1 MRPNQYITRAILLGT
16 AITASSCMMGPDF
29 KPVDMPMPTAFRG
42 ASAATESIADLPWW
56 KVFKNKDLQDL
67 LTDTYQNNRDLKATM
82 APASTSPSRKP
93 RSSRGRIIPAPSAR
107 APTTPAATWSK
118 PPPLAIP

>member
-82 APASTSPSRKP
+82 ARVEKARQYIT
-93 RSSRGRIIPAPSAR
+93 ITEAPL
-107 APTTPAATWSK
+107 PDF
-118 PPPLAIP
+118 I